1 MLGISGSRNQ
11 KVSVSDDTCAVNN
24 FASRNTEIDT
34 CMATMAFDKSR
45 RLLNASDYKKVFD
58 NAPYRASHQHLLI
71 LSRSNQ
77 ISKPRL
83 GLVIAK
89 KHIRLAVQ
97 RNRIKRILRET
108 FRLQQNNLESLDF
121 VVLARKGLDE
131 LDNEQ
136 LHKLFN
142 KQWNKISKKAALL
155 IKDEKQSS
163 A

>member
-1 MLGISGSRNQ
+1 MPS
-11 KVSVSDDTCAVNN
+11 K
-24 FASRNTEIDT
+24 
-34 CMATMAFDKSR
+34 AFSKSF
-45 RLLNASDYKKVFD
+45 RLLNASDYQSVFND
-58 NAPYRASHQHLLI
+58 APFRASHQHLLI

-77 ISKPRL
+77 TETPRL

-108 FRLQQNNLESLDF
+108 FRQNQQQLGGIDA
-121 VVLARKGLDE
+121 VVLARAGLDK
-131 LDNEQ
+131 LDNQQ

-142 KQWNKISKKAALL
+142 KQWGRIIKKASKAAEP
-155 IKDEKQSS
+155 K